1 MIHNPYDDDERV
13 YPRRDPHAF
22 EALDGS
28 DGTPF
33 LPGLGTVGFARTTA
47 LLPGMSSHR
56 TNTLRSGMKFRVE
69 RDVLAEAVTWTART
83 LPTRPP
89 APVLAGV
96 RLEAD
101 AAGTIGLASFDY
113 EVSARSEIP
122 AEVSEPGTV
131 LVSGRLLAEISRALP
146 SKPVDVTVEGNKVAL
161 TCGASRFTLLTMPVE
176 DYPALPAMPELTGTV
191 PGDSLTHAVAQVS
204 VAASRDDTL
213 PLLTGV
219 RMEIEGER
227 ITLLATDRY
236 RLALRELTWTPAT
249 PGYSAVALVRARTL
263 NDVAKS
269 LGAGGGQV
277 NIGLS
282 TGEGIDLIGFE
293 AGGRHTTSQLVD
305 GDYPAVRRL
314 FPDATPIHAVV
325 PTQALIDAAK
335 RVALVAERNTP
346 IRLAF
351 SEGQVVLDAGQG
363 DDAQASEA
371 LEAVLVGEDIQVAFN
386 PQFLLDGLGA
396 LGTDFV
402 RLSFTHPNKPVEFTG
417 QESLDGEDSSAYRYL
432 LVPIRFSS

>member
-1 MIHNPYDDDERV
+1 
-13 YPRRDPHAF
+13 
-22 EALDGS
+22 
-28 DGTPF
+28 
-33 LPGLGTVGFARTTA
+33 
-47 LLPGMSSHR
+47 
-56 TNTLRSGMKFRVE
+56 MKFRVE
-69 RDVLAEAVTWTART
+69 RDVLADAVTWTART

-96 RLEAD
+96 RIEAD
-101 AAGTIGLASFDY
+101 PQGVINLASFDY
-113 EVSARSEIP
+113 ETSARSEIP
-122 AEVSEPGTV
+122 AEVADPGTV

-146 SKPVDVTVEGNKVAL
+146 NKPVDVSLEGTKVIV

-176 DYPALPAMPELTGTV
+176 DYPSLPAMPELSGTV
-191 PGDSLTHAVAQVS
+191 SGDAFTQAVNQVT

-219 RMEIEGER
+219 RVEIEGEK
-227 ITLLATDRY
+227 ITLLSTDRY

-249 PGYSAVALVRARTL
+249 PGYSAVALIRARTL

-269 LGAGGGQV
+269 LGGSGSSV

-282 TGEGIDLIGFE
+282 TGAGLDLVGFE

-325 PTQALIDAAK
+325 ATAPLIEAAK
-335 RVALVAERNTP
+335 RVSLVAERNTP
-346 IRLAF
+346 IRLSF
-351 SEGQVVLDAGQG
+351 TDGQVVLDAGQG

-371 LEAVLVGEDIQVAFN
+371 LEAVLVGEDIAVAFN

-417 QESLDGEDSSAYRYL
+417 QDSLDGEDDSAYRYL
-432 LVPIRFSS
+432 LVPIRFQG

>member
-1 MIHNPYDDDERV
+1 
-13 YPRRDPHAF
+13 
-22 EALDGS
+22 
-28 DGTPF
+28 
-33 LPGLGTVGFARTTA
+33 
-47 LLPGMSSHR
+47 
-56 TNTLRSGMKFRVE
+56 MKFRVE
-69 RDVLAEAVTWTART
+69 RDVLADAVTWTART

-96 RLEAD
+96 RIEAD
-101 AAGTIGLASFDY
+101 AIGTIGLSSFDY

-122 AEVSEPGTV
+122 AEVVEPGTV

-146 SKPVDVTVEGNKVAL
+146 AKPVDFAVEGNKVIV

-176 DYPALPAMPELTGTV
+176 DYPALPAMPELSGTV
-191 PGDSLTHAVAQVS
+191 SGDELTHAVAQVT

-219 RMEIEGER
+219 RMEIDGER

-236 RLALRELTWTPAT
+236 RLALRELTWTPSS
-249 PGYSAVALVRARTL
+249 PDFNAVALVRARTL

-269 LGAGGGQV
+269 LGSSGLVNVGLTAGSGV
-277 NIGLS
+277 
-282 TGEGIDLIGFE
+282 DLIGFE

-314 FPDATPIHAVV
+314 FPDETPIHAVMATA
-325 PTQALIDAAK
+325 PLIDAAK
-335 RVALVAERNTP
+335 RVSLVAERNTP
-346 IRLAF
+346 IRLSF
-351 SEGQVVLDAGQG
+351 TDGQVVLDAGQG

-371 LEAVLVGEDIQVAFN
+371 LEAVLVGEEISVAFN

-417 QESLDGEDSSAYRYL
+417 QESLDGEDSSHYRYL
-432 LVPIRFSS
+432 LVPIRFAS

>member
-1 MIHNPYDDDERV
+1 
-13 YPRRDPHAF
+13 
-22 EALDGS
+22 
-28 DGTPF
+28 
-33 LPGLGTVGFARTTA
+33 
-47 LLPGMSSHR
+47 
-56 TNTLRSGMKFRVE
+56 MKFRVE
-69 RDVLAEAVTWTART
+69 RDVLAEAVTWTARS

-89 APVLAGV
+89 VPVLAGV

-101 AAGTIGLASFDY
+101 ASGLLQLSSFDY
-113 EVSARSEIP
+113 EVSARSEVA

-146 SKPVDVTVEGNKVAL
+146 AKPVDVVLDGTKVTV

-176 DYPALPAMPELTGTV
+176 DYPALPAMPPLSGTIDGDALTQ
-191 PGDSLTHAVAQVS
+191 AVSQVT

-219 RMEIEGER
+219 RVEIEGER
-227 ITLLATDRY
+227 ITMLATDRY
-236 RLALRELTWTPAT
+236 RLAMRELTWHPAS
-249 PGYSAVALVRARTL
+249 PDISAVALVRARTL
-263 NDVAKS
+263 SDAAKS
-269 LGAGGGQV
+269 LGGSAQV
-277 NIGLS
+277 NVALS
-282 TGEGIDLIGFE
+282 TGAGVDLIGFE
-293 AGGRHTTSQLVD
+293 AGGRHTTSLLVE

-314 FPDATPIHAVV
+314 FPDETPIHAVV
-325 PTQALIDAAK
+325 QTQQLSDAAK

-346 IRLAF
+346 IRLSF

-371 LEAVLVGEDIQVAFN
+371 LEASLVGEDISVAFN

-396 LGTDFV
+396 LTTDFV

-417 QESLDGEDSSAYRYL
+417 QTSLDGDDIQDYRYL
-432 LVPIRFSS
+432 LVPIRFAS

>member
-1 MIHNPYDDDERV
+1 
-13 YPRRDPHAF
+13 
-22 EALDGS
+22 
-28 DGTPF
+28 
-33 LPGLGTVGFARTTA
+33 
-47 LLPGMSSHR
+47 
-56 TNTLRSGMKFRVE
+56 MKFRVE
-69 RDVLAEAVTWTART
+69 RDVLADAVTWTART

-96 RLEAD
+96 RIEAD
-101 AAGTIGLASFDY
+101 AVGTIGLSSFDY

-122 AEVSEPGTV
+122 AEVVEPGTV

-146 SKPVDVTVEGNKVAL
+146 AKPVDFAVEGNKVIV

-176 DYPALPAMPELTGTV
+176 DYPALPAMPELSGTV
-191 PGDSLTHAVAQVS
+191 SGDELTHAVAQVT

-219 RMEIEGER
+219 RMEIDGER

-236 RLALRELTWTPAT
+236 RLALRELTWTPSS
-249 PGYSAVALVRARTL
+249 PDFNAVALVRARTL

-269 LGAGGGQV
+269 LGSSGLVNVGLTAG
-277 NIGLS
+277 
-282 TGEGIDLIGFE
+282 TGVDLIGFE

-314 FPDATPIHAVV
+314 FPDETPIHAVMATA
-325 PTQALIDAAK
+325 PLIDAAK
-335 RVALVAERNTP
+335 RVSLVAERNTP
-346 IRLAF
+346 IRLSF
-351 SEGQVVLDAGQG
+351 TDGQVVLDAGQG

-371 LEAVLVGEDIQVAFN
+371 LEAVLVGEEISVAFN

-417 QESLDGEDSSAYRYL
+417 QESLDGEDSSHYRYL
-432 LVPIRFSS
+432 LVPIRFAS

>member
-1 MIHNPYDDDERV
+1 
-13 YPRRDPHAF
+13 
-22 EALDGS
+22 
-28 DGTPF
+28 
-33 LPGLGTVGFARTTA
+33 
-47 LLPGMSSHR
+47 
-56 TNTLRSGMKFRVE
+56 MKFRVE

-89 APVLAGV
+89 APVLAAV

-101 AAGTIGLASFDY
+101 ASGTIGLASFDY

-122 AEVSEPGTV
+122 ADVSEPGTV

-146 SKPVDVTVEGNKVAL
+146 SKPVDVTLEGNKVVL

-191 PGDSLTHAVAQVS
+191 PGDELTHAVAQVS

-219 RMEIEGER
+219 RVEIEGER

-402 RLSFTHPNKPVEFTG
+402 RMSFTHPNKPVEFTG